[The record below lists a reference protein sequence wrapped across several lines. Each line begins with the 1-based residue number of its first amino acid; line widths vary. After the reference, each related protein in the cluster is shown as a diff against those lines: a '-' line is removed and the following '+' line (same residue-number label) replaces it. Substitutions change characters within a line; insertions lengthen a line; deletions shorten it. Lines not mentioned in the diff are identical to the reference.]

1 MTFLGEGGK
10 GTQCKWDFGLRVFA
24 FRGGWEKCEKSSS
37 LFKILNRLPIW
48 EFLSASTII
57 SSLDHITGLA
67 LRVERFRNSKWENQ
81 LLVN

>member
-1 MTFLGEGGK
+1 MQVGFWVK
-10 GTQCKWDFGLRVFA
+10 GFA
-24 FRGGWEKCEKSSS
+24 FRGGWKKCEKSSS